1 MAHMNTLR
9 LIIFL
14 LFLPMMGHAT
24 EDLIYSYV
32 HDSIGDRDDAEGDV
46 TFRTHQD
53 NGVMYE
59 YAHVNIKWKGGFFKS
74 SITDDF
80 IQKKKIKNGL
90 VLYDIVE
97 GDQKK
102 GYSVFARHID
112 VKNYPVGFETKK
124 IIKDEDRHPAFSDYD
139 WIFKFKAESVE
150 STEING
156 RKYQVLYSKLWGSR
170 HTSTTNCKMTQP
182 GQNFSTSTGEIYV
195 ETWFDLKDSKLLK
208 QVFTKYGCVP
218 SRRLVSKET
227 WVLIN

>member
-1 MAHMNTLR
+1 MNTFR

-14 LFLPMMGHAT
+14 LFLPVIGHTT
-24 EDLIYSYV
+24 EDLKYSYA
-32 HDSIGDRDDAEGDV
+32 HDSLGDRDDAEGDV

-80 IQKKKIKNGL
+80 IQKKEIKNGL

-139 WIFKFKAESVE
+139 WIFKFKAESVVNI
-150 STEING
+150 EING
-156 RKYQVLYSKLWGSR
+156 QTRQAIYTKLWGSR
-170 HTSTTNCKMTQP
+170 PTSTTNCQSLP
-182 GQNFSTSTGEIYV
+182 SRGFSTSTGEIYV
-195 ETWFDLKDSKLLK
+195 ETWFDLKDSSLLK

-218 SRRLVSKET
+218 SRIIVSKET
-227 WVLIN
+227 WILNN

>member
-1 MAHMNTLR
+1 MAFMNIFR

-14 LFLPMMGHAT
+14 LFLPVMGHTT
-24 EDLIYSYV
+24 EDLKYSYA
-32 HDSIGDRDDAEGDV
+32 HDSLGDRDDAEGDV

-80 IQKKKIKNGL
+80 IQKKEIKNGL

-139 WIFKFKAESVE
+139 WIFKFKAESVVNI
-150 STEING
+150 EING
-156 RKYQVLYSKLWGSR
+156 QIRQAIYTKLWGSR
-170 HTSTTNCKMTQP
+170 PTSTTNCQSLP
-182 GQNFSTSTGEIYV
+182 SRGFSTSTGEIYV
-195 ETWFDLKDSKLLK
+195 ETWFDLKDSSLLK

-218 SRRLVSKET
+218 SRIIVSKET
-227 WVLIN
+227 WILNN

>member
-1 MAHMNTLR
+1 MAFMNTLR
-9 LIIFL
+9 IIIFL
-14 LFLPMMGHAT
+14 IFTPLIGHTT
-24 EDLIYSYV
+24 EDLKYSYV

-80 IQKKKIKNGL
+80 IQKKEIKNGL

-139 WIFKFKAESVE
+139 WIFKFKAESVVNI
-150 STEING
+150 EING
-156 RKYQVLYSKLWGSR
+156 QTRQAIYTKLWGSR
-170 HTSTTNCKMTQP
+170 PTSTTNCQSLP
-182 GQNFSTSTGEIYV
+182 SRGFSTSTGEIYV
-195 ETWFDLKDSKLLK
+195 ETWFDLEDSSLLK

-218 SRRLVSKET
+218 SRIIVSKET
-227 WVLIN
+227 WILNN

>member
-1 MAHMNTLR
+1 MNTLR

-14 LFLPMMGHAT
+14 LFFSVVGHTT
-24 EDLIYSYV
+24 EDLKYSYV

-46 TFRTHQD
+46 TFRTNQD

-80 IQKKKIKNGL
+80 IQKKEIKNGL

-124 IIKDEDRHPAFSDYD
+124 II
-139 WIFKFKAESVE
+139 
-150 STEING
+150 
-156 RKYQVLYSKLWGSR
+156 
-170 HTSTTNCKMTQP
+170 
-182 GQNFSTSTGEIYV
+182 NFYI
-195 ETWFDLKDSKLLK
+195 
-208 QVFTKYGCVP
+208 
-218 SRRLVSKET
+218 
-227 WVLIN
+227 

>member
-1 MAHMNTLR
+1 MVDMNILR

-14 LFLPMMGHAT
+14 LFFPIMGHAT
-24 EDLIYSYV
+24 EDLRYNYV

-97 GDQKK
+97 GDQRQ

-112 VKNYPVGFETKK
+112 VKNYPVGLQFDVLVGREPHNFEC
-124 IIKDEDRHPAFSDYD
+124 IA
-139 WIFKFKAESVE
+139 
-150 STEING
+150 
-156 RKYQVLYSKLWGSR
+156 
-170 HTSTTNCKMTQP
+170 
-182 GQNFSTSTGEIYV
+182 
-195 ETWFDLKDSKLLK
+195 
-208 QVFTKYGCVP
+208 
-218 SRRLVSKET
+218 
-227 WVLIN
+227 

>member
-1 MAHMNTLR
+1 MNTLR
-9 LIIFL
+9 IIIFL
-14 LFLPMMGHAT
+14 ILIPLIGHTT
-24 EDLIYSYV
+24 EDLKYSYV

-46 TFRTHQD
+46 TFRTNQD

-80 IQKKKIKNGL
+80 IQKKEIKNGL

-112 VKNYPVGFETKK
+112 VKNYPVSFETKK
-124 IIKDEDRHPAFSDYD
+124 IIKDEDRHPAFGDFD
-139 WIFKFKAESVE
+139 WIFKFKTENVE
-150 STEING
+150 NIEING
-156 RKYQVLYSKLWGSR
+156 QMHKSVHTKLWGSR
-170 HTSTTNCKMTQP
+170 PTSTTNCQMTQP
-182 GQNFSTSTGEIYV
+182 GMNFSNSTGEIYV
-195 ETWFDLKDSKLLK
+195 ETWFDLQNNKLLK

>member
-1 MAHMNTLR
+1 MAYMNTLR
-9 LIIFL
+9 IIIFL
-14 LFLPMMGHAT
+14 LFLPIIGHTT
-24 EDLIYSYV
+24 EDLKYSYA

-53 NGVMYE
+53 NGIMYE

-80 IQKKKIKNGL
+80 IQKKEIKNGL

-139 WIFKFKAESVE
+139 WIFKFKAESVVNI
-150 STEING
+150 EING
-156 RKYQVLYSKLWGSR
+156 QIRQAIYTKLWGSR
-170 HTSTTNCKMTQP
+170 PTSTTNCQSLP
-182 GQNFSTSTGEIYV
+182 SRGFSTSTGEIYV
-195 ETWFDLKDSKLLK
+195 ETWFDLEDSSLLK

-218 SRRLVSKET
+218 SRIIVSKET
-227 WVLIN
+227 WILNN

>member
-1 MAHMNTLR
+1 MVDMKILR

-14 LFLPMMGHAT
+14 LFLPVMGHTT
-24 EDLIYSYV
+24 EDLKYSYA

-53 NGVMYE
+53 NGVIYE
-59 YAHVNIKWKGGFFKS
+59 YAHLNIKWKGGFFKS
-74 SITDDF
+74 TITDDF
-80 IQKKKIKNGL
+80 IQKKEVRNGL

-139 WIFKFKAESVE
+139 WIFKFKAESVVNI
-150 STEING
+150 EING
-156 RKYQVLYSKLWGSR
+156 QIRQAIYTKLWGSR
-170 HTSTTNCKMTQP
+170 PTSTTNCQSLP
-182 GQNFSTSTGEIYV
+182 SRGFSTSTGEIYV
-195 ETWFDLKDSKLLK
+195 ETWFDLDDSSLLK

-218 SRRLVSKET
+218 SRIIVSKET
-227 WVLIN
+227 WILNN

>member
-1 MAHMNTLR
+1 MTYMNTLR

-14 LFLPMMGHAT
+14 LFLPIMGQAT
-24 EDLIYSYV
+24 EDLKYSYV

-80 IQKKKIKNGL
+80 IQKKEIKNGL

-124 IIKDEDRHPAFSDYD
+124 IINDEGRHPAFSDYD
-139 WIFKFKAESVE
+139 WIFKFKTESVE
-150 STEING
+150 SIEING
-156 RKYQVLYSKLWGSR
+156 QMRKSDPY
-170 HTSTTNCKMTQP
+170 
-182 GQNFSTSTGEIYV
+182 
-195 ETWFDLKDSKLLK
+195 
-208 QVFTKYGCVP
+208 
-218 SRRLVSKET
+218 
-227 WVLIN
+227 

>member
-1 MAHMNTLR
+1 MNTLR

-14 LFLPMMGHAT
+14 LFFSVVGHTT
-24 EDLIYSYV
+24 EDLKYSYA
-32 HDSIGDRDDAEGDV
+32 HDSIGDRDDAQGDV

-80 IQKKKIKNGL
+80 IQKKEIKNGL

-139 WIFKFKAESVE
+139 WIFKFKAESVVNI
-150 STEING
+150 EING
-156 RKYQVLYSKLWGSR
+156 QIRQAIYTKLWGSR
-170 HTSTTNCKMTQP
+170 PTSTTNCQSLP
-182 GQNFSTSTGEIYV
+182 SRGFSTSTGEIYV
-195 ETWFDLKDSKLLK
+195 ETWFDLEDSSLLK

-218 SRRLVSKET
+218 SRIIVSKET
-227 WVLIN
+227 WILNN

>member
-1 MAHMNTLR
+1 MTNMNTFR

-14 LFLPMMGHAT
+14 LFLPIIGHTT
-24 EDLIYSYV
+24 EDLKYSYA

-53 NGVMYE
+53 NGIMYE

-80 IQKKKIKNGL
+80 IQKKEIKNGL

-139 WIFKFKAESVE
+139 WIFKFKAESVVNI
-150 STEING
+150 EING
-156 RKYQVLYSKLWGSR
+156 QIRQAIYTKLWGSR
-170 HTSTTNCKMTQP
+170 PTSTTNCQSLP
-182 GQNFSTSTGEIYV
+182 SRGFSTSTGEIYV
-195 ETWFDLKDSKLLK
+195 ETWFDLKDSSLLK

-218 SRRLVSKET
+218 SRIIVSKET
-227 WVLIN
+227 WILNN

>member
-1 MAHMNTLR
+1 MTHMNTLR

-14 LFLPMMGHAT
+14 LFLPIMGQAT
-24 EDLIYSYV
+24 EDLKYSYA
-32 HDSIGDRDDAEGDV
+32 HDSLGDRDDAEGDV

-80 IQKKKIKNGL
+80 IQKKEIKNGL

-139 WIFKFKAESVE
+139 WIFKFKAESVVNI
-150 STEING
+150 EING
-156 RKYQVLYSKLWGSR
+156 QIRQAIYTKLWGSR
-170 HTSTTNCKMTQP
+170 PTSTTNCQSLP
-182 GQNFSTSTGEIYV
+182 SRGFSTSTGEIYV
-195 ETWFDLKDSKLLK
+195 ETWFDLDDSSLLK

-218 SRRLVSKET
+218 SRIIVSKET
-227 WVLIN
+227 WILNN

>member
-1 MAHMNTLR
+1 MNILR

-14 LFLPMMGHAT
+14 ILIPLIGHTT
-24 EDLIYSYV
+24 EDLKYSYA

-80 IQKKKIKNGL
+80 IQKKEIKNGL
-90 VLYDIVE
+90 VLYDIIE
-97 GDQKK
+97 GDQKQ

-139 WIFKFKAESVE
+139 WIFKFKAESIVNI
-150 STEING
+150 EING
-156 RKYQVLYSKLWGSR
+156 QTRQAIYTKLWGSR
-170 HTSTTNCKMTQP
+170 PTSTTNCQSLP
-182 GQNFSTSTGEIYV
+182 SRGFSTSTGEIYV
-195 ETWFDLKDSKLLK
+195 ETWFDLEDSSLLK

-218 SRRLVSKET
+218 SRIIVSKET
-227 WVLIN
+227 WVLNN

>member
-1 MAHMNTLR
+1 MTYMNIFR

-14 LFLPMMGHAT
+14 LFLPIMGHTT
-24 EDLIYSYV
+24 EDLKYSYA
-32 HDSIGDRDDAEGDV
+32 HDSLGDRDDAEGDV

-80 IQKKKIKNGL
+80 IQKKEIKNGL

-139 WIFKFKAESVE
+139 WIFKFKAESVVNI
-150 STEING
+150 EING
-156 RKYQVLYSKLWGSR
+156 QIRQAIYTKLWGSR
-170 HTSTTNCKMTQP
+170 PTSTTNCQSLP
-182 GQNFSTSTGEIYV
+182 SRGFSTSTGEIYV
-195 ETWFDLKDSKLLK
+195 ETWFDLKDSSLLK

-218 SRRLVSKET
+218 SRIIVSKET
-227 WVLIN
+227 WILNN

>member
-1 MAHMNTLR
+1 MAYTNTLR
-9 LIIFL
+9 LMIFL
-14 LFLPMMGHAT
+14 LFLPVIGQAT
-24 EDLIYSYV
+24 EDLKYKYV
-32 HDSIGDRDDAEGDV
+32 HDTIGDKDDAEGDV

-80 IQKKKIKNGL
+80 IQKKEIKNGL
-90 VLYDIVE
+90 ILYDIVE

-139 WIFKFKAESVE
+139 WIFKFRAENVE
-150 STEING
+150 NIEING
-156 RKYQVLYSKLWGSR
+156 HIRQAIYTKLWGSR
-170 HTSTTNCKMTQP
+170 PTSTTNCQSLP
-182 GQNFSTSTGEIYV
+182 SRGFSTSTGEIYV
-195 ETWFDLKDSKLLK
+195 ETWFDLENSKLLK
-208 QVFTKYGCVP
+208 QIFTKYGCVP
-218 SRRLVSKET
+218 SRIIVSKGT
-227 WVLIN
+227 WVLNN

>member
-1 MAHMNTLR
+1 MNTLR

-14 LFLPMMGHAT
+14 LFFSVVGHTT
-24 EDLIYSYV
+24 EDLKYSYA

-46 TFRTHQD
+46 TFRTYQD

-74 SITDDF
+74 TITDDF
-80 IQKKKIKNGL
+80 IQKKEIKNGL

-102 GYSVFARHID
+102 GYSVFARHIN

-124 IIKDEDRHPAFSDYD
+124 IINDEGRHPDFSDYD
-139 WIFKFKAESVE
+139 WIFKFKTESVE
-150 STEING
+150 SIQING
-156 RKYQVLYSKLWGSR
+156 QMRQSIHTKLWGSR
-170 HTSTTNCKMTQP
+170 PTSTTNCKMAQP
-182 GQNFSTSTGEIYV
+182 GVNFSNSTGEIYV
-195 ETWFDLKDSKLLK
+195 ETWFDLQNNKLLK